1 MISVA
6 VAEVSQVAEARRRVA
21 GVAAALGFDEMASGR
36 ASIVATELATNI
48 VKYGGPGEILVG
60 PYEDDT
66 GSGLEILALDRGPGM
81 VDTAEAQR
89 DGHSTGGSPGNG
101 LGAVKRQAQAFD
113 IASWPGRGTAVMAR
127 MVANPKG
134 RASSTE
140 TVVPFH
146 AAVAVPLRGEAVSGD
161 IHEVLQDAAG
171 WTVLVADGLG
181 HGPQAAEAARAAL
194 VIFRLHAGE
203 APAAVLA
210 AIHAGL
216 GHTRG
221 GAVSICRL
229 DLEEQTAEFAGI
241 GNVAG
246 AVVEGARTTRMVSL
260 AGTAGHVARSI
271 RSFTYPFAS
280 GSLLLMHSDGIG
292 TSWSFDRYPGLVYA
306 HPSLVAAV
314 LYRDFARVRDDAT
327 VLVARAPPA

>member
-1 MISVA
+1 MISVT

-21 GVAAALGFDEMASGR
+21 GVAAGLGFDATASGR
-36 ASIVATELATNI
+36 AAIVATELATNI

-60 PYEDDT
+60 SYEDDT
-66 GSGLEILALDRGPGM
+66 GSGLEILALDRGVGIA
-81 VDTAEAQR
+81 DTAEAQR

-101 LGAVKRQAQAFD
+101 FGAIKRQAQAFD

-127 MVANPKG
+127 MVASPTG
-134 RASSTE
+134 RVSGE

-146 AAVAVPLRGEAVSGD
+146 AAVAVPLRGETVSGD
-161 IHEVLQDAAG
+161 ICDIHRDAAG

-194 VIFRLHAGE
+194 TIFRRHAGE
-203 APAAVLA
+203 APTAILA

-229 DLEEQTAEFAGI
+229 DLDEQMAEFAGI

-246 AVVEGARTTRMVSL
+246 AVVAGAHTTRMVSL
-260 AGTAGHVARSI
+260 AGTAGHVARKI

-292 TSWSFDRYPGLVYA
+292 TSWSFDRYPGLAYA

-314 LYRDFARVRDDAT
+314 MYRDFARARDDAT
-327 VLVARAPPA
+327 VLVARAPVL

>member
-1 MISVA
+1 MISVD

-21 GVAAALGFDEMASGR
+21 GVAAALGFDETASGR
-36 ASIVATELATNI
+36 AAIVATELATNI

-60 PYEDDT
+60 SYEDDT
-66 GSGLEILALDRGPGM
+66 GSGLEILAIDRGPGM
-81 VDTAEAQR
+81 VSTAEAQR
-89 DGHSTGGSPGNG
+89 DGHSTGGSAGIG

-127 MVANPKG
+127 MVANPIA
-134 RASSTE
+134 RASVE

-146 AAVAVPLRGEAVSGD
+146 AAIAVPLRGESVSGD
-161 IHEVLQDAAG
+161 IHDVLRDAAG

-181 HGPQAAEAARAAL
+181 HGPQAAEAAHAAL
-194 VIFRLHAGE
+194 VIFRRHAGE
-203 APAAVLA
+203 APATVLA

-229 DLEEQTAEFAGI
+229 DLDEQMAEFAGI

-246 AVVEGARTTRMVSL
+246 AVVAGARTTRMVSL
-260 AGTAGHVARSI
+260 AGTAGHVARKI
-271 RSFTYPFAS
+271 RSFTYPFAW

-292 TSWSFDRYPGLVYA
+292 TSWSLDRYPGLAHA

-314 LYRDFARVRDDAT
+314 MYRDFARVRDDAT
-327 VLVARAPPA
+327 VLVARASAP